1 MGVRTWC
8 LFCNDSAVSTYM
20 TVSIYSLISTIW
32 IALNGLDLCSYLEVL
47 DGLEV
52 LDVGL
57 EVLDGGLKVLDGG
70 LEVYDQLLPNGLAD
84 PLGMELLE
92 L

>member
-1 MGVRTWC
+1 MRVA
-8 LFCNDSAVSTYM
+8 LDS
-20 TVSIYSLISTIW
+20 
-32 IALNGLDLCSYLEVL
+32 LDLCSYLDVL
-47 DGLEV
+47 DGR
-52 LDVGL
+52 
-57 EVLDGGLKVLDGG
+57 KVLVSRCSTTG